1 MRTLIDFAIRAEYAR
16 VKALGDDLCEIGS
29 QIDWERFRFLEP
41 LMYKNNTS
49 RGGRPNIDIV
59 IMIKLLA
66 LQRWFGLSDPEL
78 ERQVADRISFRIFLD
93 TTEVVPDF
101 STVWVFRERL
111 IECGRSQDL
120 WKELQK
126 QMEEKGYVVKEGSI
140 QDATFITSDPG
151 QKRKKKDQ
159 EGESKKEDQDSKA
172 VKLSQIQDFDIEL
185 FDISINIINGLAKPT
200 ISDEAPRNEGSWA
213 KKGVKSF
220 FGYKGHILIDTDNHL
235 IRDVETTTASVHDS
249 QIDLGIEDIP
259 RYADKGYDGAKT
271 RGYDAAMKKA
281 TRGHN
286 LGIKDI
292 HRNKRISKKR
302 SHIERCF
309 AVMKRAHK
317 AGHVL
322 VTTVARAGVKFMMS
336 SFVYNLVQLR
346 HLANKPLT

>member
-16 VKALGDDLCEIGS
+16 IKALGDDLCEIGS

-41 LMYKNNTS
+41 LMYKNKTS

-59 IMIKLLA
+59 IMVKLLV

-101 STVWVFRERL
+101 STVWLFRERL
-111 IECGRSQDL
+111 IKSGRSKDL
-120 WKELQK
+120 WKELQR
-126 QMEEKGYVVKEGSI
+126 QMEEKGYAVKEGSI

-159 EGESKKEDQDSKA
+159 EGECKKEDQDSKA
-172 VKLSQIQDFDIEL
+172 IESNQVQEFDKDL
-185 FDISINIINGLAKPT
+185 LDISINIINSQAKPT
-200 ISDEAPRNEGSWA
+200 RSDEEPTNEGSWA

-220 FGYKGHILIDTDNHL
+220 FGYKGHILIDTENHL

-249 QIDLGIEDIP
+249 QVDLGIEEIP

-281 TRGHN
+281 TRGHK
-286 LGIKDI
+286 LGIRDI
-292 HRNKRISKKR
+292 LRNKRISKKR

-322 VTTVARAGVKFMMS
+322 VTTVARAGMKFMMS
-336 SFVYNLVQLR
+336 AFVYNLVQLR
-346 HLANKPLT
+346 HLAHKPLT

>member
-16 VKALGDDLCEIGS
+16 VKALGDNLCEIGS

-41 LMYKNNTS
+41 LMYKNKTR
-49 RGGRPNIDIV
+49 RGGRPNVDIV
-59 IMIKLLA
+59 IMIKLLV

-101 STVWVFRERL
+101 STVWLFRERL
-111 IECGRSQDL
+111 IKSGRSKDL

-126 QMEEKGYVVKEGSI
+126 QMEEKGYAVKEGSI

-159 EGESKKEDQDSKA
+159 EGECKKEDQDSKA
-172 VKLSQIQDFDIEL
+172 VEPNQVQDFDEDL

-200 ISDEAPRNEGSWA
+200 KSDETPRNEGSWA

-249 QIDLGIEDIP
+249 QIDLGIENIP
-259 RYADKGYDGAKT
+259 RYSDKGYDGAKT

-281 TRGHN
+281 TRGHK
-286 LGIKDI
+286 LGIRDI
-292 HRNKRISKKR
+292 LRNKRISKKR

-309 AVMKRAHK
+309 AVMKRAHR

-346 HLANKPLT
+346 HLAHKPLT